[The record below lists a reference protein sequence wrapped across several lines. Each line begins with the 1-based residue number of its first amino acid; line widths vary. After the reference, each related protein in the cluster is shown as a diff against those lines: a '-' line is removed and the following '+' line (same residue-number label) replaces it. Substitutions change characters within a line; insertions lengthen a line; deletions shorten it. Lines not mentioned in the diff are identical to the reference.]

1 MFIFSLCTFTSAT
14 RLSLLLL
21 RSPHKHTFD
30 LLVSFLHL
38 LPSLSPL
45 LWCIC
50 NLISSGVFRLSSLP
64 SLPHCSPP
72 TSSSATKVEY
82 LVYNYSSPYCCVL
95 LPSHPSPPSHPI
107 TSPPTPLNTPQI
119 NAGLIREGGDAEH
132 IACNASRKAEEKAVY
147 HLYLSIS
154 SLSFHLQFF
163 SSSMSS
169 STQLHRQLLRFLL
182 FFSCF
187 RSHTFRCIF
196 LGMGR
201 LFL

>member
-1 MFIFSLCTFTSAT
+1 MFIFSFWTFTPAT

-30 LLVSFLHL
+30 LLVLFLHL

-82 LVYNYSSPYCCVL
+82 LVYNYSSPYCCFL
-95 LPSHPSPPSHPI
+95 HPSHPSLPSHPI

-147 HLYLSIS
+147 HLCLSIS
-154 SLSFHLQFF
+154 CSVSIFNFSLAQCLPPHSYIANCFTSF
-163 SSSMSS
+163 
-169 STQLHRQLLRFLL
+169 
-182 FFSCF
+182 C
-187 RSHTFRCIF
+187 
-196 LGMGR
+196 
-201 LFL
+201 LFLAFSLTLSGAYF